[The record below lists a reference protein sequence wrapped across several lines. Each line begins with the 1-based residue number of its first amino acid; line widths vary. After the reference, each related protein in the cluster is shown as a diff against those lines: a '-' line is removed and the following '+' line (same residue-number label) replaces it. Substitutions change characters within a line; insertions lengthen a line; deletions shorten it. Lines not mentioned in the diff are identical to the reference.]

1 MALLRSRGGG
11 RGELSKGAVRGDLI
25 VGDRGRQR
33 KDVPE
38 EVELEQLF
46 IKERYTVYWGFL
58 RGRSGLAQ
66 SARV

>member
-46 IKERYTVYWGFL
+46 KRKAI
-58 RGRSGLAQ
+58 S
-66 SARV
+66 